1 LPFKP
6 SAGERALP
14 GSSKFRS
21 LADAGQIRDPSL
33 SLDPP
38 ASRRHRG
45 SAPTRLRRGFRS
57 PTSHRHPWNARWRT
71 GCPCGDDAKSGIGG
85 LARVGFGAMSNRAER
100 SRTGP
105 NVAPGGLS
113 LRLDLVE
120 HQVEFT
126 PCSAAALR
134 PEARAA
140 ARQSRDV
147 SVSWSRPILEDWIR
161 LDAGAPKKMMSPARA
176 IGSLW
181 IPRTRS
187 RFTFLAACS
196 GPPTVVRIPEGAERL
211 RVSRDLNRGEIF

>member
-1 LPFKP
+1 VTMRSQALAASLV
-6 SAGERALP
+6 SA
-14 GSSKFRS
+14 
-21 LADAGQIRDPSL
+21 
-33 SLDPP
+33 
-38 ASRRHRG
+38 
-45 SAPTRLRRGFRS
+45 
-57 PTSHRHPWNARWRT
+57 
-71 GCPCGDDAKSGIGG
+71 
-85 LARVGFGAMSNRAER
+85 LARCRTALSEAEPGQMWR
-100 SRTGP
+100 PEALAFDSISSRPSG
-105 NVAPGGLS
+105 V
-113 LRLDLVE
+113 
-120 HQVEFT
+120 QFT

-176 IGSLW
+176 VGSLW

-211 RVSRDLNRGEIF
+211 RISRDLNRGEIF